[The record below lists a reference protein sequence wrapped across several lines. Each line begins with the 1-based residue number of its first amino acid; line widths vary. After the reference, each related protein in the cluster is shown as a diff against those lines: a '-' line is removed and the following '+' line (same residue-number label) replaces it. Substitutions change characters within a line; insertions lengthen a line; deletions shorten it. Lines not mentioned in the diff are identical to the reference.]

1 MKYFTSVIIMIS
13 LLLSSSI
20 TFAAQKDGVRIKN
33 LGRID
38 GVRDNLLVG
47 YGLITGLAGT
57 GDTRRSRS
65 TLQSVSNLLQD
76 LGVNVSS
83 DDVNSRN
90 VAAVTVTA
98 TLPPFT
104 RGGDKL
110 DVNVSS
116 MGDARSLHGGTLLLT
131 ALYGPDRKIH
141 ALAQG
146 QLVVGGYKFELNG
159 NSVQKNHPTSGTVA
173 AGALVESS
181 ITTTVMKEGEF
192 IHFLLNSPDYTTS
205 DRVVEKV
212 NAAFP
217 ASRAKAVDAGRIK
230 IKVPESEKDNLVR
243 FIARIENLSVP
254 PDQSS
259 KIVVNEKTGTVV
271 SGGDVRISQV
281 NVSHGNIKVVINTE
295 YLVSQPNAGY
305 INRGRNAGRTVVV
318 PQTDIEV
325 EEDLVQN
332 ISLQEGASVADL
344 VASLN
349 KIKTTTRDMIS
360 ILQGIKRAGALH
372 AELIIQ

>member
-1 MKYFTSVIIMIS
+1 MKNISRIIVAIS
-13 LLLSSSI
+13 LVLISSVS
-20 TFAAQKDGVRIKN
+20 FAAKEDGVRIKN

-38 GVRDNLLVG
+38 GVRDNLLIG
-47 YGLITGLAGT
+47 YGLLTGLAGT

-76 LGVNVSS
+76 LGINVSS
-83 DDVNSRN
+83 DDINSRN

-98 TLPPFT
+98 TLPPFA
-104 RGGDKL
+104 RAGDKL
-110 DVNVSS
+110 DVTVSS
-116 MGDARSLHGGTLLLT
+116 LGDARSLHGGTLLLT
-131 ALYGPDRKIH
+131 PLYGPDKNIH

-146 QLVVGGYKFELNG
+146 QILVGGYKFELNG
-159 NSVQKNHPTSGTVA
+159 NSVQKNHPTSGTVS

-181 ITTTVMKEGEF
+181 IDTTVLKKGNYIEY
-192 IHFLLNSPDYTTS
+192 LLYAPDYTTS
-205 DRVVEKV
+205 DRVVDII
-212 NAAFP
+212 NATFGGGSA
-217 ASRAKAVDAGRIK
+217 RAIDAGRIQM
-230 IKVPESEKDNLVR
+230 KVPEKDHFNLVR
-243 FIARIENLSVP
+243 FIAKVEGLTVP

-259 KIVVNEKTGTVV
+259 KIIVNEKTGTVV

-281 NVSHGNIKVVINTE
+281 NVSHGNIKVSVNTD
-295 YLVSQPNAGY
+295 YLVTQPNSLIVSGGSSAY
-305 INRGRNAGRTVVV
+305 SAIV
-318 PQTDIEV
+318 PQTNIDV
-325 EEDLVQN
+325 GEEYVKN